1 VPRPLGVSLVKRRE
15 LLSIAF
21 GGAVFASPFAARAQ
35 QNAMPVIGWLGDL
48 APDTAT
54 LAVSMFRQGIA
65 EFGYDEGR
73 NVAIEY
79 RWAEGR
85 FDRLPALAA
94 ELVERKVNVIA
105 TFVGTPAAAA
115 AKTATSTIPI
125 VFSVGVDPVAVGLV
139 ASLARPGGNLTGV
152 TNFGTALLPKRLEL
166 LSELVPPNSA
176 IAMLVNPNNPAAPG
190 VSAPVEELARAKG
203 LQFHLLNAGSET
215 EIETAFEMLAQLRVG
230 GLVITPDPMFNSRDS
245 QLVALAARY
254 AVPTIYYRREFV
266 EGGGLISFGPS
277 FAASFRQVGVYAG
290 RILKGAKS
298 ADLPVHQPTK
308 FELVI
313 NLKTAK
319 ALRLAV
325 PESLWARADEVI
337 E

>member
-1 VPRPLGVSLVKRRE
+1 
-15 LLSIAF
+15 
-21 GGAVFASPFAARAQ
+21 
-35 QNAMPVIGWLGDL
+35 
-48 APDTAT
+48 
-54 LAVSMFRQGIA
+54 
-65 EFGYDEGR
+65 
-73 NVAIEY
+73 
-79 RWAEGR
+79 
-85 FDRLPALAA
+85 
-94 ELVERKVNVIA
+94 
-105 TFVGTPAAAA
+105 
-115 AKTATSTIPI
+115 
-125 VFSVGVDPVAVGLV
+125 
-139 ASLARPGGNLTGV
+139 
-152 TNFGTALLPKRLEL
+152 LPKRLEL

-190 VSAPVEELARAKG
+190 VSTPVEELARAKG

-290 RILKGAKS
+290 RILKGAKP

-319 ALRLAV
+319 ALRLTL